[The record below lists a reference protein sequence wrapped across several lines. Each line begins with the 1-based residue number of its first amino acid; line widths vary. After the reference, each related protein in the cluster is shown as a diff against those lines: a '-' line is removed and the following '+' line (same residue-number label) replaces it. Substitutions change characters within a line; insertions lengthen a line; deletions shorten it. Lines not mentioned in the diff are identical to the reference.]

1 MKVFLSHARKDA
13 SLALRL
19 ADRLE
24 RAGFDVWTEF
34 GIVPGKN
41 WARQVG
47 KALDAA
53 ELMILLLTPSAMAS
67 DLLRQ
72 NFELAIGSRKYE
84 GRLFT
89 VLVGLPAKASKDV
102 PWILL
107 DLPHRRVE
115 SAKQFERVVKDIEA
129 LVAGSG
135 LSPTNA

>member
-53 ELMILLLTPSAMAS
+53 ELMVLLLTPSAMDANTWTPEFKAF
-67 DLLRQ
+67 LV
-72 NFELAIGSRKYE
+72 
-84 GRLFT
+84 RLE
-89 VLVGLPAKASKDV
+89 KA
-102 PWILL
+102 
-107 DLPHRRVE
+107 
-115 SAKQFERVVKDIEA
+115 
-129 LVAGSG
+129 
-135 LSPTNA
+135 